1 MVCSGQIRGR
11 IDYMIAIAKTLPRV
25 PRVGRASLFL
35 VPHLLL
41 AFVAAGVW
49 AALPGS
55 PEDVSEVE
63 TAVVKMASKLEKEG
77 FDFRADI
84 WERELSPEMGK
95 AVRIQLF
102 KGNEYRVC
110 LAVSPKSG
118 VQIASQVLDAEGKAI
133 EYKAEKT
140 PGGWGVTLHVTP
152 KRTGVYMVT
161 VRHAG
166 GSQKKALCAMISGY
180 K

>member
-1 MVCSGQIRGR
+1 MSVNDFFHPSRPSLQAGARLSLRRFLGVLAACVVIPFTPASADEASQVEE
-11 IDYMIAIAKTLPRV
+11 ALVELAK
-25 PRVGRASLFL
+25 AQESQ
-35 VPHLLL
+35 
-41 AFVAAGVW
+41 
-49 AALPGS
+49 
-55 PEDVSEVE
+55 
-63 TAVVKMASKLEKEG
+63 G

-110 LAVSPKSG
+110 VAVSPKSG
-118 VQIASQVLDAEGKAI
+118 VQIASQVLDAEGKPI
-133 EYKAEKT
+133 ESKTEKT
-140 PGGWGVTLHVTP
+140 NGGWGVTLHVTP

>member
-1 MVCSGQIRGR
+1 MSVNDISQPVR
-11 IDYMIAIAKTLPRV
+11 
-25 PRVGRASLFL
+25 
-35 VPHLLL
+35 LLL
-41 AFVAAGVW
+41 AMLLVCVLMPATPARADEAAQVEE
-49 AALPGS
+49 AL
-55 PEDVSEVE
+55 VE
-63 TAVVKMASKLEKEG
+63 LAKAQEAQG

-95 AVRIQLF
+95 AVRVQFF

-118 VQIASQVLDAEGKAI
+118 VQIVSAVLDSEGKPI
-133 EYKAEKT
+133 ESKVEKT
-140 PGGWGVTLHVTP
+140 AGGWGMTLHVTP

-166 GSQKKALCAMISGY
+166 GTQKKALCAMISGY

>member
-1 MVCSGQIRGR
+1 MSVNDISQPAR
-11 IDYMIAIAKTLPRV
+11 
-25 PRVGRASLFL
+25 
-35 VPHLLL
+35 LLL
-41 AFVAAGVW
+41 ATLLVFVLMPAAPVRADE
-49 AALPGS
+49 AAQ
-55 PEDVSEVE
+55 VE
-63 TAVVKMASKLEKEG
+63 EALVELAKAQEAKG

-95 AVRIQLF
+95 AVRVQFF

-118 VQIASQVLDAEGKAI
+118 VQIVSQILDAEGKSI
-133 EYKAEKT
+133 ESKVEKA
-140 PGGWGVTLHVTP
+140 PGGWGVTLHVAP

-166 GSQKKALCAMISGY
+166 GAQKKVLCAMISGY

>member
-1 MVCSGQIRGR
+1 MSVNDISQLSRLSVSAYSCPPLR
-11 IDYMIAIAKTLPRV
+11 
-25 PRVGRASLFL
+25 F
-35 VPHLLL
+35 LL
-41 AFVAAGVW
+41 AGILACVLMPAAPARADEASQVEE
-49 AALPGS
+49 AL
-55 PEDVSEVE
+55 VE
-63 TAVVKMASKLEKEG
+63 LAKAQEAQG

-95 AVRIQLF
+95 AVRVQFF

-118 VQIASQVLDAEGKAI
+118 VQIVSQVLDAEGKPI
-133 EYKAEKT
+133 ESKVEKT
-140 PGGWGVTLHVTP
+140 PGGWGVTLHVSP

>member
-1 MVCSGQIRGR
+1 MSVNDIPPSSRLSPKANTCLSLRRFLGVLLVSAMLPFAPARADEASQVEE
-11 IDYMIAIAKTLPRV
+11 ALVELAK
-25 PRVGRASLFL
+25 AQE
-35 VPHLLL
+35 
-41 AFVAAGVW
+41 
-49 AALPGS
+49 AL
-55 PEDVSEVE
+55 
-63 TAVVKMASKLEKEG
+63 G

-102 KGNEYRVC
+102 KGNEYRVAV
-110 LAVSPKSG
+110 AVSPKSG
-118 VQIASQVLDAEGKAI
+118 VQISSQVLDAEGKPI
-133 EYKAEKT
+133 ESKVEKT
-140 PGGWGVTLHVTP
+140 PGGWGLTLHVTP

-166 GSQKKALCAMISGY
+166 GTQKKALVAMISGY

>member
-1 MVCSGQIRGR
+1 MSVNDFFHPLRPSLQAGTRLSLRRFLGVLAACVVIPVASASADEASQVEE
-11 IDYMIAIAKTLPRV
+11 ALVELAKTQE
-25 PRVGRASLFL
+25 SQ
-35 VPHLLL
+35 
-41 AFVAAGVW
+41 
-49 AALPGS
+49 
-55 PEDVSEVE
+55 
-63 TAVVKMASKLEKEG
+63 G

-84 WERELSPEMGK
+84 WERELSPEVGK

-118 VQIASQVLDAEGKAI
+118 VQIASQVLDAEGKPI
-133 EYKAEKT
+133 ESKTEKT
-140 PGGWGVTLHVTP
+140 SGGWGVTLYVTP